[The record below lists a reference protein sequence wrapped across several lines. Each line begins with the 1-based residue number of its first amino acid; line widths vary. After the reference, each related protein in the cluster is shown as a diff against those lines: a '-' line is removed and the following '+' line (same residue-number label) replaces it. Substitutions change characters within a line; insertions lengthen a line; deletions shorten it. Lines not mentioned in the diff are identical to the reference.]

1 MNLVK
6 RFLIMLNNLQRMH
19 LKTSSKIVIQ
29 KTKEATG
36 DLIGNKNY
44 NYRITKFAKALQQNY
59 SETVA
64 NEHGKEIPKVR

>member
-1 MNLVK
+1 MSDEFSQKILDHAK
-6 RFLIMLNNLQRMH
+6 QSATDA
-19 LKTSSKIVIQ
+19 LKNFFKNSH
-29 KTKEATG
+29 TKEATG

-64 NEHGKEIPKVR
+64 NEHDKEIPKVR